1 MGWSWYDDHIVIV
14 FFSSRSLPFLSLF
27 YSQLGSDFCQAHSV
41 AIAIQVPSWM
51 LLTSTTELWRP
62 KQNREIPSIRTRV
75 LDIAKTFAYL
85 GGDFSF
91 KLSFGDTRF
100 SFPTSETSTIQV
112 ILVYW
117 SGFPLLWTIWNS
129 LLNLIWIS
137 TSFRGQRL
145 LTRWQTVSE
154 WQGIIIHCDKITY
167 KKWKWNKT

>member
-91 KLSFGDTRF
+91 KQF
-100 SFPTSETSTIQV
+100 ET
-112 ILVYW
+112 LYW
-117 SGFPLLWTIWNS
+117 IWYGFPQAFEASASSSGGRQSVNDKELSI
-129 LLNLIWIS
+129 
-137 TSFRGQRL
+137 
-145 LTRWQTVSE
+145 TVTKS
-154 WQGIIIHCDKITY
+154 QKKVKVKRY
-167 KKWKWNKT
+167 KKNWGTPQLSKRVETEMTI